1 MSLELELTSCNTIY
15 VYNPFQNLSFMGQFY
30 QNNLKVIQKKGWD
43 KLLQNPPDSI
53 PSPAYSKNNFPILKY
68 KNTYIHSPYD
78 PIREAEKQVHIENRD
93 KATLILIFG
102 LGYGYHILQLLRK
115 LKDQPCI
122 IIIFEYSEEIFHSS
136 LHHADLQFL
145 EDSRIILFVGKTFW
159 DELHYAISS
168 LKVSVIR
175 GTHIHYL
182 QSEYSI
188 FKEEYT
194 SILQGVNSI
203 LQQQFQ
209 NQLTSLEFEKLWLK
223 NLIQNSVLVSKHRDI
238 SALFNRFKGKIA
250 VIVSAGPSLAM
261 SIKALE
267 RFKENVVII
276 STDTALNP
284 LLEGDIIPDFVVA
297 ADAQYHNFKDFLG
310 LTQKHSIS
318 LFYNL
323 MVFPKI
329 PRWVQGDHY
338 YFSSCHMNQPN
349 HPFVGWLTGQTEIEI
364 SPILSGSSVSTTAIE
379 IARLLGFD
387 SILLIGQDLSYPN
400 LMSHSISS
408 PIYDGYIYSSTS
420 RLNTLETLF
429 YKIVHSRKLFIASER
444 PQLKTD
450 FIFKNL
456 HKWLEEYAA
465 LYQNKD
471 ATLLLNATHTGLAI
485 PGIPNIAL
493 EKYLSRHDNLY
504 DQGDKL
510 NQMAELKHSQALD
523 SQGLNKLK
531 DSYNELYKAL
541 HRFLKLILKELD
553 HSSIQMG
560 NILLAKNNLE
570 REYIFISF
578 IYQKEDLW
586 YFRKKDVDEEDQF
599 IYTNTLLK
607 ATESLLTTL
616 KRFKIEA
623 QRMDGISL

>member
-1 MSLELELTSCNTIY
+1 
-15 VYNPFQNLSFMGQFY
+15 MGQYY
-30 QNNLKVIQKKGWD
+30 QSNLKVIQDKGWD

-53 PSPAYSKNNFPILKY
+53 LPPSYSKSNLPILQY

-78 PIREAEKQVHIENRD
+78 PIREAERQVHIENRD

-145 EDSRIILFVGKTFW
+145 EDSRIILFVGKDFW
-159 DELHYAISS
+159 NELHYAITS
-168 LKVSVIR
+168 LKISVIR

-182 QSEYSI
+182 QSEYTL

-223 NLIQNSVLVSKHRDI
+223 NLIQNSVLVSKHEDI
-238 SALFNRFKGKIA
+238 SVLFNGFEGKTA
-250 VIVSAGPSLAM
+250 LIVSAGPSLAM
-261 SIKALE
+261 SIKELQ
-267 RFKENVVII
+267 RFKERVVII

-318 LFYNL
+318 IVYNL

-329 PRWVQGDHY
+329 PRWVQGQHY
-338 YFSSCHMNQPN
+338 YFSSYHMNKPD
-349 HPFVGWLTGQTEIEI
+349 HPFVSWLTDQTEIQI
-364 SPILSGSSVSTTAIE
+364 SSILSGSSVATTAIE
-379 IARLLGFD
+379 IARHLGFK

-400 LMSHSISS
+400 LMSHSVSS
-408 PIYDGYIYSSTS
+408 PVYDAYIYSSAD

-429 YKIVHSRKLFIASER
+429 YRLVHSRKPFTASEK
-444 PQLKTD
+444 PILKTD

-456 HKWLEEYAA
+456 LDWLEEYAA
-465 LYQNKD
+465 LYQNEE
-471 ATLLLNATHTGLAI
+471 ATLFLNATHTGLSI
-485 PGIPNIAL
+485 SNIPNVPL
-493 EKYLSRHDNLY
+493 GEYLSHHENLY
-504 DQGDKL
+504 DQNDKQ
-510 NQMAELKHSQALD
+510 NHIAKLKHPVTLNYDTLD
-523 SQGLNKLK
+523 NLK
-531 DSYNELYKAL
+531 NSYNELFAAL
-541 HRFLKLILKELD
+541 HRFMKLILKELD
-553 HSSIQMG
+553 SSVIEMS
-560 NILLAKNNLE
+560 NILLAKSNIE

-586 YFRKKDVDEEDQF
+586 YFRKKGVDEEDQF
-599 IYTNTLLK
+599 IYANTLLK
-607 ATESLLTTL
+607 ATESILTTL
-616 KRFKIEA
+616 KRFKIET
-623 QRMDGISL
+623 QRIVGI